1 MILYEIAYW
10 VGIAGVL
17 AGVGGVVIT
26 IWLILRGPQRDNGQ
40 EGEDMVTAGKSS

>member
-10 VGIAGVL
+10 VGIVGVL
-17 AGVGGVVIT
+17 AGAGGVVVA

-40 EGEDMVTAGKSS
+40 EEEGRVTVGESP